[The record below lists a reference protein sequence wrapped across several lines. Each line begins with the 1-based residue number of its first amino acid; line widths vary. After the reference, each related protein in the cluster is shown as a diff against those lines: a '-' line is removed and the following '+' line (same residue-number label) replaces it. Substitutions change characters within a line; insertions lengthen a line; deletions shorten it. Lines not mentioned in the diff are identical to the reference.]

1 MNHPPSPYS
10 GPNVTDMGES
20 VSSAAETSEP
30 SAPSDVP
37 ALPFWVSYDDQDDP
51 HEDAGDAMGLF
62 GGRDAE
68 VRLRNVPLGP
78 LRKNLADA
86 VDALQQVFTEAAARG
101 GPLPL
106 REAQL
111 SFQVTASGGV
121 QFVGSAQVQRGHGI
135 TLVFKQ

>member
-1 MNHPPSPYS
+1 M
-10 GPNVTDMGES
+10 
-20 VSSAAETSEP
+20 
-30 SAPSDVP
+30 P
-37 ALPFWVSYDDQDDP
+37 ALPFWVSRDEQDGEL
-51 HEDAGDAMGLF
+51 EDEGDAMGLF
-62 GGRDAE
+62 GDGDAE
-68 VRLRNVPLGP
+68 VRLRSVPLGP

-106 REAQL
+106 REAHL

-121 QFVGSAQVQRGHGI
+121 QFIGSAQIQRGHGI